1 MEGEELPCP
10 SPSPFKPPPSSIFK
24 DISNFKTPKRQSRIS
39 NLQSPCQHFFTAS
52 KRTPLASSSI
62 RRPRPSLAPSSS
74 AARSKASRKLKAF
87 ELEQSQS
94 SRKAQVKKEQ
104 SLKSLANS
112 LTVWLNFLFENPRSC
127 GCDGPV
133 GDNGRSTG
141 PRGKGKRD
149 CNRRAAVGVDMAWR
163 CPKRQRDLSWGSPNG
178 DVAENEVEFSNS
190 RYVKL
195 RESLKD
201 VCSFDDLT
209 QRMRVYLSSNNC
221 KDTLD
226 IMAQVTK
233 NIDDG
238 RLKMKAHCPIVTD
251 VGLKESTTRI
261 LMSYNPIWL
270 HIGLYIIFGGDS
282 LLSTEDVNSEQDN
295 AFLKMVLGKQFFS
308 HSGLAKTYSYN
319 RMVEGLYRPG
329 YYEALGNII
338 LKRFL
343 LLVLILDKA
352 KCQSSLPLEYGIDG
366 VDGGSPLLFIAQS
379 VIKSSR
385 QMINDFLSSN
395 VMHGEGNLVAH
406 LVIMGYKVSYTQLPI
421 SDYDFKITNL
431 FVDIQDGVRLCRAI
445 QLLLNDY
452 SILTKIVVP
461 SDTHKKNLTNCSKA
475 IQYLKQAG
483 VALRD
488 EDGMIIVED
497 DIANG
502 DKEMIL
508 SLLSNMFVHL
518 QLPLIVNKN
527 LLVEEV
533 CKIRGVEKSEI
544 VNSTPLEVLLN
555 WIQVV
560 CENYDIKISNF
571 SSLVNGKAIWC
582 LLDYYFRKDLH
593 CSSSP
598 KIQDPQKMNGE
609 ESIMSVTHC
618 SDSAHNLILLQKL
631 TSLLGD
637 FPEIL
642 QISDILEYGGA
653 CSDRSV
659 IILLT
664 FLASELIVKKSVDL
678 LNFHKLLDCDCQS
691 PNKIHFCSRQYV
703 LNSVAAPN
711 IDGFD
716 VQNTGETDGAKKF
729 KTIRAWWQDMVE
741 QNKRS
746 FSKPDASSL
755 FLPSRKE
762 GNQKQKEDAARIIQS
777 YYRRLVERR
786 KFINLTDRISFL
798 QRSIKAW
805 LIRRRKLACTEPDTA
820 HAFQCERP
828 KQLEVIERYSTLT
841 VYRCGLS
848 TLQRSAICIQRATR
862 NWMIRKKQIS
872 REVAHLN
879 IDRCDRAV
887 THLNIASI
895 ADGDI
900 GIRDQIK
907 EASELQIVAE
917 ECPILNKDVVVSEAF
932 CKHLA
937 ATQIQSYFRGWLLRR
952 QFLSL
957 RRATIVIQ
965 KNIRMLRS
973 WKEYKHYKNGV
984 KSALVIQSSVRGW
997 IARREGHRHRRL
1009 VIQVQS
1015 FWRRWLARK
1024 NFLLQRQS
1032 IIKIQTATR
1041 CMITRIAFR
1050 RHRHAAIE
1058 IQRHLRG
1065 QIARK
1070 KLLGAASELRS
1081 ASNNGNLSRGSCN
1094 MFELKLV
1101 SSSILKLQRW
1111 WKGVLLLRLRSR
1123 SAIVIQSHVRG
1134 WISRRRAATERHHI
1148 VLIQSHWKGHLA
1160 RKRSRGQLRDLRL
1173 RVQNSAAN
1181 VDDGKRIIN
1190 RLVVALTEL
1199 LSMRSVR
1206 GILHTCA
1213 TLDMA
1218 TGHSQKCCET
1228 LVAAGAISTLL
1239 KLIRSVS
1246 RSIPDQEV
1254 LKHALSTLRNLSRY
1268 PHLIEVLIDTHGSVE
1283 ILLWELLRN
1292 KEDGFF
1298 IASEVLKR
1306 ICRNEKGIEAVRKS
1320 SALLKRLNSLAE
1332 ELARKASNE
1341 KRNARGLDGRE
1352 SIERRLKEAV
1362 ELLKLITNG
1371 NAQPRYH

>member
-1 MEGEELPCP
+1 MEVEEELPSP

-39 NLQSPCQHFFTAS
+39 TLQSPCQPFFTAS
-52 KRTPLASSSI
+52 KRTPLVSSTL

-94 SRKAQVKKEQ
+94 SRKVQVKKEQ

-127 GCDGPV
+127 GCDWPV
-133 GDNGRSTG
+133 GGDGCCTG
-141 PRGKGKRD
+141 SRGNRKRD
-149 CNRRAAVGVDMAWR
+149 FNSCPTVGVDMGWR
-163 CPKRQRDLSWGSPNG
+163 CPKRQRDLSWRFPSDN
-178 DVAENEVEFSNS
+178 VAENEVEFSNS

-226 IMAQVTK
+226 IMAQVA
-233 NIDDG
+233 
-238 RLKMKAHCPIVTD
+238 KAHCPIITD
-251 VGLKESTTRI
+251 VRLKESATRI
-261 LMSYNPIWL
+261 LMAYNPVWL
-270 HIGLYIIFGGDS
+270 HIGLYVIFGGDS
-282 LLSTEDVNSEQDN
+282 LLSTEEVNSEQDN

-308 HSGLAKTYSYN
+308 HSGLAKAYSYN

-329 YYEALGNII
+329 YYEAMGNII

-352 KCQSSLPLEYGIDG
+352 KCQSSLPLDYGIDG
-366 VDGGSPLLFIAQS
+366 VDGGSPLLFLVQS

-385 QMINDFLSSN
+385 QMINDFLSSD
-395 VMHGEGNLVAH
+395 VMHGEGNLLAH
-406 LVIMGYKVSYTQLPI
+406 LVIMGYKVSYAQCPI
-421 SDYDFKITNL
+421 SEYDFKITDL

-461 SDTHKKNLTNCSKA
+461 SDNHKKNLANCAKA
-475 IQYLKQAG
+475 VQYLKQAG
-483 VALRD
+483 VALCD

-502 DKEMIL
+502 EKEMVL

-533 CKIRGVEKSEI
+533 CKIRGV
-544 VNSTPLEVLLN
+544 
-555 WIQVV
+555 VV
-560 CENYDIKISNF
+560 CENYDIKISSF
-571 SSLVNGKAIWC
+571 SSLVDGKAIWC

-593 CSSSP
+593 CSISS
-598 KIQDPQKMNGE
+598 KDPQKTNGE

-618 SDSAHNLILLQKL
+618 SDAAHNFILLQKL
-631 TSLLGD
+631 ASLLGD

-642 QISDILEYGGA
+642 KISDILEYGGA

-664 FLASELIVKKSVDL
+664 FLASELIVKKSVDQ

-691 PNKIHFCSRQYV
+691 PNKIHFCSRQDV
-703 LNSVAAPN
+703 LNSVAVPN
-711 IDGFD
+711 IEGFD
-716 VQNTGETDGAKKF
+716 VQNTGETDGAEKF

-741 QNKRS
+741 QNKKS

-755 FLPSRKE
+755 FLPSGKQR
-762 GNQKQKEDAARIIQS
+762 NQKQREDAARIIQS
-777 YYRRLVERR
+777 YYRR
-786 KFINLTDRISFL
+786 
-798 QRSIKAW
+798 
-805 LIRRRKLACTEPDTA
+805 RRKLACTEPDA
-820 HAFQCERP
+820 PRSLSCERP
-828 KQLEVIERYSTLT
+828 KQLEIVGRYSTLT
-841 VYRCGLS
+841 VDRRDLL
-848 TLQRSAICIQRATR
+848 TLRRSAICIQRAMR
-862 NWMIRKKQIS
+862 NWMIRKNQVS
-872 REVAHLN
+872 REVASS
-879 IDRCDRAV
+879 DRHGRAV

-895 ADGDI
+895 ADEEI
-900 GIRDQIK
+900 GIIDQIK
-907 EASELQIVAE
+907 ETPELQVVAE
-917 ECPILNKDVVVSEAF
+917 ECPILNKVVVESEVF
-932 CKHLA
+932 CNENLA
-937 ATQIQSYFRGWLLRR
+937 AIQIQSYFRGGLLRR
-952 QFLSL
+952 KFLSL
-957 RRATIVIQ
+957 RMATIVIQ
-965 KNIRMLRS
+965 KNIRMLRCR
-973 WKEYKHYKNGV
+973 KEYTYNKNV
-984 KSALVIQSSVRGW
+984 VTFAIVIQSSIRGW
-997 IARREGHRHRRL
+997 IARREGHRQRRL
-1009 VIQVQS
+1009 IILVQN

-1024 NFLLQRQS
+1024 EFLQQRES
-1032 IIKIQTATR
+1032 VIKIQTAMR
-1041 CMITRIAFR
+1041 CKIARMAFHR
-1050 RHRHAAIE
+1050 QRHAAIE
-1058 IQRHLRG
+1058 IQRLLRG
-1065 QIARK
+1065 QITRM

-1081 ASNNGNLSRGSCN
+1081 TFHSGNFSRCSCK

-1101 SSSILKLQRW
+1101 LGSILKLQRW
-1111 WKGVLLLRLRSR
+1111 WKGVLLLRSRSR
-1123 SAIVIQSHVRG
+1123 SIIVIQSHIRG
-1134 WISRRRAATERHHI
+1134 WISRRRAATERQQI
-1148 VLIQSHWKGHLA
+1148 VLIQCMLFEKPYARSFKFHSNDLLLNELKPEGMKDLECEEQKSSHWKGYLA
-1160 RKRSRGQLRDLRL
+1160 RKRSRGQLGDLCL

-1190 RLVVALTEL
+1190 RLVVALSEL

-1228 LVAAGAISTLL
+1228 LVGAGAISTLL

-1298 IASEVLKR
+1298 IASEVLKM

-1320 SALLKRLNSLAE
+1320 SGHLKRLNSLAE
-1332 ELARKASNE
+1332 ELTRKAYNE
-1341 KRNARGLDGRE
+1341 KRTARGLDGRE
-1352 SIERRLKEAV
+1352 NIERRLKEAV
-1362 ELLKLITNG
+1362 ELLKLTT
-1371 NAQPRYH
+1371 

>member
-10 SPSPFKPPPSSIFK
+10 SPSPYKPPPSSIFK
-24 DISNFKTPKRQSRIS
+24 DISNFKTPKRQFHIS
-39 NLQSPCQHFFTAS
+39 SLQSPCHQSFTAS
-52 KRTPLASSSI
+52 KRTPLASSTL

-94 SRKAQVKKEQ
+94 SRKVQVKKEQ

-112 LTVWLNFLFENPRSC
+112 LTVWLNFLFENPRAC
-127 GCDGPV
+127 GCDWPV
-133 GDNGRSTG
+133 GDDGCSG
-141 PRGKGKRD
+141 GSRGKGKRD
-149 CNRRAAVGVDMAWR
+149 FNRRAAVGVDMAWR
-163 CPKRQRDLSWGSPNG
+163 CPKRQRDLSWGSPSG

-190 RYVKL
+190 RYAKL
-195 RESLKD
+195 RESLKG

-226 IMAQVTK
+226 IMAQVAK

-251 VGLKESTTRI
+251 VRLKESATRI
-261 LMSYNPIWL
+261 LMAYNPIWL

-282 LLSTEDVNSEQDN
+282 LLSTEEVNSEQDN
-295 AFLKMVLGKQFFS
+295 AFLKMVLAKQFFS
-308 HSGLAKTYSYN
+308 HSGLAKAYSYN

-338 LKRFL
+338 LKMFL

-352 KCQSSLPLEYGIDG
+352 KCQSSLPLDYGIDG
-366 VDGGSPLLFIAQS
+366 VDGGSPLLFVVQS
-379 VIKSSR
+379 TIKSSR
-385 QMINDFLSSN
+385 QMINDFLSSD
-395 VMHGEGNLVAH
+395 VMHGEGNLLAH
-406 LVIMGYKVSYTQLPI
+406 LVIMGYKVSYTQCPI
-421 SDYDFKITNL
+421 SEYDYKITDL

-461 SDTHKKNLTNCSKA
+461 SDTHKKNLANCGKA
-475 IQYLKQAG
+475 VQYLKQAG
-483 VALRD
+483 VALCD

-544 VNSTPLEVLLN
+544 ANSTPLEVILN

-560 CENYDIKISNF
+560 CENYDIKISSF
-571 SSLVNGKAIWC
+571 SSLVDGKAIWC
-582 LLDYYFRKDLH
+582 LLDYYFRRDLH

-598 KIQDPQKMNGE
+598 KIPDPQKTNGE

-618 SDSAHNLILLQKL
+618 SDAAHNFILLQKL

-664 FLASELIVKKSVDL
+664 FLASELTVKKSVDQ

-691 PNKIHFCSRQYV
+691 ANKLHFCSRQYV

-711 IDGFD
+711 NEGFD

-746 FSKPDASSL
+746 FSKPDASSF
-755 FLPSRKE
+755 FLPSGKE
-762 GNQKQKEDAARIIQS
+762 RNKKQREDAARIIQS

-786 KFINLTDRISFL
+786 KFINLRHEISFL
-798 QRSIKAW
+798 QRFIKAW
-805 LIRRRKLACTEPDTA
+805 LIRRRKLACTPPDA
-820 HAFQCERP
+820 PHALSCDRP
-828 KQLEVIERYSTLT
+828 KQLEIVGRYSTLT
-841 VYRCGLS
+841 VDSRGLL

-862 NWMIRKKQIS
+862 NWMIRKHQIS
-872 REVAHLN
+872 REVASLDRHDSAVPHLK
-879 IDRCDRAV
+879 I
-887 THLNIASI
+887 TSI
-895 ADGDI
+895 PDGEMRI
-900 GIRDQIK
+900 SDQIK
-907 EASELQIVAE
+907 EASEFQIVSE
-917 ECPILNKDVVVSEAF
+917 ECPILNEDVVVSEAF
-932 CKHLA
+932 CNEHLA
-937 ATQIQSYFRGWLLRR
+937 AIQIQSHFRGGLLRR

-957 RRATIVIQ
+957 RIAAVVIQ
-965 KNIRMLRS
+965 KNIRMLRC
-973 WKEYKHYKNGV
+973 WKECRHYKNV
-984 KSALVIQSSVRGW
+984 VTSATVIQSSVRGW
-997 IARREGHRHRRL
+997 IARREGHRQRHL
-1009 VIQVQS
+1009 IVLAQS

-1024 NFLLQRQS
+1024 EFLLQRES
-1032 IIKIQTATR
+1032 VIKIQTATR
-1041 CMITRIAFR
+1041 CMIARIAF
-1050 RHRHAAIE
+1050 HRQRYAAIE
-1058 IQRHLRG
+1058 IQRFLRG
-1065 QIARK
+1065 QITRM
-1070 KLLGAASELRS
+1070 KLLGAASGLRS
-1081 ASNNGNLSRGSCN
+1081 AFNGGNFSRGSCK

-1101 SSSILKLQRW
+1101 LSSIIKLQRW

-1123 SAIVIQSHVRG
+1123 STIVIQSHIRG
-1134 WISRRRAATERHHI
+1134 WISRRRAATERHRI

-1181 VDDGKRIIN
+1181 VDDSKRIIN
-1190 RLVVALTEL
+1190 RLVVALSEL

-1228 LVAAGAISTLL
+1228 LVGAGAISTLL

-1298 IASEVLKR
+1298 IASEVLKK

-1320 SALLKRLNSLAE
+1320 SDLLKRLNSLAE
-1332 ELARKASNE
+1332 ELTRKAYNK
-1341 KRNARGLDGRE
+1341 KRTGRGLDGRE
-1352 SIERRLKEAV
+1352 NIERRLKEAV
-1362 ELLKLITNG
+1362 ELLKLITTG
-1371 NAQPRYH
+1371 K

>member
-39 NLQSPCQHFFTAS
+39 SLQSPCHQFFTAS
-52 KRTPLASSSI
+52 KRTPLVSSTL
-62 RRPRPSLAPSSS
+62 RRQRPSLAPSSS

-87 ELEQSQS
+87 EVEQSQS
-94 SRKAQVKKEQ
+94 SRKVQVKKEQ

-127 GCDGPV
+127 GCDWPV
-133 GDNGRSTG
+133 GDDGCSTG
-141 PRGKGKRD
+141 SRRKGKRD
-149 CNRRAAVGVDMAWR
+149 FNRRPAVGIDMAWR
-163 CPKRQRDLSWGSPNG
+163 CPKRQKDLSCGSPSG
-178 DVAENEVEFSNS
+178 DVAENEVQFSNS

-226 IMAQVTK
+226 IMTQVAK

-238 RLKMKAHCPIVTD
+238 RLKMKTHCPIVTD
-251 VGLKESTTRI
+251 VRLKESATRI
-261 LMSYNPIWL
+261 LMAYNPIWL

-282 LLSTEDVNSEQDN
+282 LLSTDEVNSEQDN

-308 HSGLAKTYSYN
+308 HSGLAKAYSYN

-352 KCQSSLPLEYGIDG
+352 KCQSSLPLDYGIDG
-366 VDGGSPLLFIAQS
+366 VDGGSPLLFVVQS

-385 QMINDFLSSN
+385 QMINDFLSSDI
-395 VMHGEGNLVAH
+395 MHGEGNLLTH
-406 LVIMGYKVSYTQLPI
+406 LVLMGYKVSYTQCPI
-421 SDYDFKITNL
+421 SEYDFKITDL

-461 SDTHKKNLTNCSKA
+461 SDTHKKNLANCDKVV
-475 IQYLKQAG
+475 QYLKQAG
-483 VALRD
+483 VALCD

-544 VNSTPLEVLLN
+544 VNSTPLEVILN

-571 SSLVNGKAIWC
+571 SSLVDGKAIWC

-593 CSSSP
+593 CSSST
-598 KIQDPQKMNGE
+598 KDPQKTNGE
-609 ESIMSVTHC
+609 ESIMSVTRC
-618 SDSAHNLILLQKL
+618 SDAAHNFILLQKL

-664 FLASELIVKKSVDL
+664 FLASELIVKKSVDQ

-711 IDGFD
+711 IEGFD
-716 VQNTGETDGAKKF
+716 VQNTEETDGAKKF

-746 FSKPDASSL
+746 FSNPDASSL
-755 FLPSRKE
+755 FLPS
-762 GNQKQKEDAARIIQS
+762 GKQRNKKQREDAARTIQS
-777 YYRRLVERR
+777 YYRRLAERR
-786 KFINLTDRISFL
+786 KFINLMDEISFL
-798 QRSIKAW
+798 QRFIKAW
-805 LIRRRKLACTEPDTA
+805 LIRTRKLSCTEPDA
-820 HAFQCERP
+820 PRALSWERP
-828 KQLEVIERYSTLT
+828 KQLEIVGRCSTLT
-841 VYRCGLS
+841 VDRRGLL

-862 NWMIRKKQIS
+862 NWMIRKNQIS
-872 REVAHLN
+872 RDVASL
-879 IDRCDRAV
+879 DRHNRAV

-895 ADGDI
+895 PDGKI
-900 GIRDQIK
+900 GISDQIK
-907 EASELQIVAE
+907 EASGFQIVA
-917 ECPILNKDVVVSEAF
+917 ECPILNKDVVVSEAS
-932 CKHLA
+932 CNKHLA
-937 ATQIQSYFRGWLLRR
+937 AIQIQSYFRGGLLRR

-957 RRATIVIQ
+957 RMATIVIQ
-965 KNIRMLRS
+965 KNIRMLRV
-973 WKEYKHYKNGV
+973 WKEYRHYKNV
-984 KSALVIQSSVRGW
+984 VTSAIVIQSSVRGW
-997 IARREGHRHRRL
+997 IARREGHRQRRL
-1009 VIQVQS
+1009 IVLVQS

-1024 NFLLQRQS
+1024 NLLLQRES
-1032 IIKIQTATR
+1032 VIKIQNATR
-1041 CMITRIAFR
+1041 CMIARIAF
-1050 RHRHAAIE
+1050 HRQRYAAIE
-1058 IQRHLRG
+1058 IQRLLRG
-1065 QIARK
+1065 QISRM

-1081 ASNNGNLSRGSCN
+1081 GFSSGYFSRGSCKI
-1094 MFELKLV
+1094 FELKLV
-1101 SSSILKLQRW
+1101 LNSILKLQRW

-1123 SAIVIQSHVRG
+1123 STIVIQSHIRG
-1134 WISRRRAATERHHI
+1134 WISRRRAATERHQI
-1148 VLIQSHWKGHLA
+1148 ILIQSHWKGYLA

-1190 RLVVALTEL
+1190 RLVVALSEL

-1228 LVAAGAISTLL
+1228 LVGAGAISTLL

-1298 IASEVLKR
+1298 IASEVLKK
-1306 ICRNEKGIEAVRKS
+1306 ICRYEKGIEAVRKS
-1320 SALLKRLNSLAE
+1320 SALLKRLNNLAE
-1332 ELARKASNE
+1332 ELTRKACNE
-1341 KRNARGLDGRE
+1341 KRIARGLDGRE
-1352 SIERRLKEAV
+1352 NIERRLKEAV

-1371 NAQPRYH
+1371 K

>member
-1 MEGEELPCP
+1 MEVEEELPSP

-39 NLQSPCQHFFTAS
+39 TLQSPCQPFFTAS
-52 KRTPLASSSI
+52 KRTPLVSSTL

-94 SRKAQVKKEQ
+94 SRKVQVKKEQ

-127 GCDGPV
+127 GCDWPV
-133 GDNGRSTG
+133 GGDGCCTG
-141 PRGKGKRD
+141 SRGNRKRD
-149 CNRRAAVGVDMAWR
+149 FNSCPTVGVDMGWR
-163 CPKRQRDLSWGSPNG
+163 CPKRQRDLSWRFPSDN
-178 DVAENEVEFSNS
+178 VAENEVEFSNS

-226 IMAQVTK
+226 IMAQVAK

-238 RLKMKAHCPIVTD
+238 RLKMKAHCPIITD
-251 VGLKESTTRI
+251 VRLKESATRI
-261 LMSYNPIWL
+261 LMAYNPVWL
-270 HIGLYIIFGGDS
+270 HIGLYVIFGGDS
-282 LLSTEDVNSEQDN
+282 LLSTEEVNSEQDN

-308 HSGLAKTYSYN
+308 HSGLAKAYSYN

-329 YYEALGNII
+329 YYEAMGNII

-352 KCQSSLPLEYGIDG
+352 KCQSSLPLDYGIDG
-366 VDGGSPLLFIAQS
+366 VDGGSPLLFLVQS

-385 QMINDFLSSN
+385 QMINDFLSSD
-395 VMHGEGNLVAH
+395 VMHGEGNLLAH
-406 LVIMGYKVSYTQLPI
+406 LVIMGYKVSYAQCPI
-421 SDYDFKITNL
+421 SEYDFKITDL

-461 SDTHKKNLTNCSKA
+461 SDNHKKNLANCAKA
-475 IQYLKQAG
+475 VQYLKQAG
-483 VALRD
+483 VALCD

-502 DKEMIL
+502 EKEMVL

-544 VNSTPLEVLLN
+544 DKSTPLEVILN

-560 CENYDIKISNF
+560 CENYDIKISSF
-571 SSLVNGKAIWC
+571 SSLVDGKAIWC

-593 CSSSP
+593 CSISS
-598 KIQDPQKMNGE
+598 KDPQKTNGE

-618 SDSAHNLILLQKL
+618 SDAAHNFILLQKL
-631 TSLLGD
+631 ASLLGD

-642 QISDILEYGGA
+642 KISDILEYGGA

-664 FLASELIVKKSVDL
+664 FLASELIVKKSVDQ

-703 LNSVAAPN
+703 LNSVAVPN
-711 IDGFD
+711 IEGFD
-716 VQNTGETDGAKKF
+716 VQNTGETDGAEKF

-741 QNKRS
+741 QNKKS

-755 FLPSRKE
+755 FLPSGKQR
-762 GNQKQKEDAARIIQS
+762 NQKQREDAARIIQS

-786 KFINLTDRISFL
+786 KFINLMNQISFL
-798 QRSIKAW
+798 QRFIKAW
-805 LIRRRKLACTEPDTA
+805 LNRRRKLACTEPDA
-820 HAFQCERP
+820 PRSLSCERP
-828 KQLEVIERYSTLT
+828 KQLEIVGRYSTLT
-841 VYRCGLS
+841 VDRRDLL
-848 TLQRSAICIQRATR
+848 TLRRSAICIQRAMR
-862 NWMIRKKQIS
+862 NWMIRKNQVS
-872 REVAHLN
+872 REVASS
-879 IDRCDRAV
+879 DRHGRAV

-895 ADGDI
+895 ADEEI
-900 GIRDQIK
+900 GIIDQIK
-907 EASELQIVAE
+907 ETPELQVVAE
-917 ECPILNKDVVVSEAF
+917 ECPILNKVVVESEVF
-932 CKHLA
+932 CNENLA
-937 ATQIQSYFRGWLLRR
+937 AIQIQSYFRGGLLRR
-952 QFLSL
+952 KFLSL
-957 RRATIVIQ
+957 RMATIVIQ
-965 KNIRMLRS
+965 KNIRMLRCR
-973 WKEYKHYKNGV
+973 KEYTYNKNV
-984 KSALVIQSSVRGW
+984 VTFAIVIQSSIRGW
-997 IARREGHRHRRL
+997 IARREGHRQRRL
-1009 VIQVQS
+1009 IILVQN

-1024 NFLLQRQS
+1024 EFLQQRES
-1032 IIKIQTATR
+1032 VIKIQTAMR
-1041 CMITRIAFR
+1041 CKIARMAFHR
-1050 RHRHAAIE
+1050 QRHAAIE
-1058 IQRHLRG
+1058 IQRLLRG
-1065 QIARK
+1065 QITRM

-1081 ASNNGNLSRGSCN
+1081 TFHSGNFSRCSCK

-1101 SSSILKLQRW
+1101 LGSILKLQRW
-1111 WKGVLLLRLRSR
+1111 WKGVLLLRSRSR
-1123 SAIVIQSHVRG
+1123 SIIVIQSHIRG
-1134 WISRRRAATERHHI
+1134 WISRRRAATERQQI
-1148 VLIQSHWKGHLA
+1148 VLIQSHWKGYLA
-1160 RKRSRGQLRDLRL
+1160 RKRSRGQLGDLCL

-1190 RLVVALTEL
+1190 RLVVALSEL

-1228 LVAAGAISTLL
+1228 LVGAGAISTLL

-1298 IASEVLKR
+1298 IASEVLKM

-1320 SALLKRLNSLAE
+1320 SGHLKRLNSLAE
-1332 ELARKASNE
+1332 ELTRKAYNE
-1341 KRNARGLDGRE
+1341 KRTARGLDGRE
-1352 SIERRLKEAV
+1352 NIERRLKEAV
-1362 ELLKLITNG
+1362 ELLKLTT
-1371 NAQPRYH
+1371 